1 MRCNI
6 MYYASVR
13 PCVVFLEIIIF
24 MVSCMLYTNTRAHGA
39 ITSCSNSH
47 FFTCQLWILR
57 FPQGR
62 WLSFRF
68 FLVCGYKTKSDCTYI
83 SGPFH
88 FWAPY
93 FWHWGR
99 AMNRGLILY
108 FLVNFCSIFEDIKS
122 NSTRRHIYRHQYFQS
137 SILWIRK
144 TLCSEKPSTFR

>member
-1 MRCNI
+1 MRVLSTIASSLYCLRSSTRIILIYIKTKIMRCNI

-47 FFTCQLWILR
+47 FLLANCEYFDSLKGVD
-57 FPQGR
+57 F
-62 WLSFRF
+62 LSDF
-68 FLVCGYKTKSDCTYI
+68 FLVYYVMYVQKTKATDCTHI

-93 FWHWGR
+93 FWHWGKG
-99 AMNRGLILY
+99 AMNCVILISKL
-108 FLVNFCSIFEDIKS
+108 
-122 NSTRRHIYRHQYFQS
+122 
-137 SILWIRK
+137 
-144 TLCSEKPSTFR
+144 